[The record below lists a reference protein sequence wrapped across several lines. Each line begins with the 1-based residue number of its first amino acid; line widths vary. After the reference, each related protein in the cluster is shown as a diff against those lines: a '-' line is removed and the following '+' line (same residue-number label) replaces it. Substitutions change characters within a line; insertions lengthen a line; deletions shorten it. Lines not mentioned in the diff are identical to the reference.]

1 MRKKRIIKKWIETNE
16 NETATLQNVWDAA
29 NAVLRWRFMVIHVFL
44 KKQEK
49 SQKNNLTY
57 HLKGLEKEE

>member
-49 SQKNNLTY
+49 SQINNLTY